1 VFDRTQYVV
10 EKKLLTVLTLG
21 ETYDIKDVNGN
32 LLGYIKRNSKFWFE
46 GMDGSRQGEIRDVG
60 GAYEVYDARNGGAY
74 EVYDARNQLRATVVW
89 AGGLGLRSS
98 KWQMKDPQGQ
108 QLAIA
113 EGDFLGRNY
122 RILAPD
128 GSAIAQIHKKWAS
141 TSWQSYRID
150 ISRQGFDPFLI
161 LSYVVVDIS
170 QQVTVYYP

>member
-1 VFDRTQYVV
+1 MFDRTQYVV

-60 GAYEVYDARNGGAY
+60 GAYEVYDARN
-74 EVYDARNQLRATVVW
+74 QLRATVVL